1 MASQFAVSAAVIV
14 FSSGICF
21 AEASPVLPL
30 ASHRAAYDISLV
42 DSSNP
47 SPSSAQSPISASGLI
62 AYEFRGSACDGY
74 TSNFRQMT
82 QMERSEGDPLSM
94 QVNALSYED
103 ADGKSM
109 RFQIDFQRT
118 ARDGAGRRDR
128 YPRDGRQL
136 AGPAHQAPDENA

>member
-1 MASQFAVSAAVIV
+1 MASRSAVSAAVIV
-14 FSSGICF
+14 FSCGLAF

-47 SPSSAQSPISASGLI
+47 SPGAAQSPVSASGLI

-82 QMERSEGDPLSM
+82 EMERSEGDPLSM
-94 QVNALSYED
+94 QVNAMSYED

-109 RFQIDFQRT
+109 RFQIDFQRAAG
-118 ARDGAGRRDR
+118 ARAGRRNR
-128 YPRDGRQL
+128 YPRARRQL